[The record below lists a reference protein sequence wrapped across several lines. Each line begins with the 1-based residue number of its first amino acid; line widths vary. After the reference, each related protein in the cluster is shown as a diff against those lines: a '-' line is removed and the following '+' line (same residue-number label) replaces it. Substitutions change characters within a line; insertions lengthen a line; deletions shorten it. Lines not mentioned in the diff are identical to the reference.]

1 MNNSIDYS
9 ESFVDGIIDTL
20 ERDGTLKNFERYAE
34 LDDAEAEKTAI
45 EIWTRINLKNLN
57 ENILPTRARADL
69 ILHKSGDHHIDRVLL
84 RKI

>member
-1 MNNSIDYS
+1 
-9 ESFVDGIIDTL
+9 
-20 ERDGTLKNFERYAE
+20 
-34 LDDAEAEKTAI
+34 
-45 EIWTRINLKNLN
+45 LKNLN